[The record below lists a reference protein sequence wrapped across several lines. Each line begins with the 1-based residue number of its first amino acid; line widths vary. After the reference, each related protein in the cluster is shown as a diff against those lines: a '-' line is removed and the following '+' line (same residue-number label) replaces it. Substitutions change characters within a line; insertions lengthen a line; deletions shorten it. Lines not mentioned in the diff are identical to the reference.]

1 MMNSLYVRRCVYV
14 SWTAAILQ
22 CPSLIDRQYSV
33 GALLERLPTCRGVGS
48 ISNMRAELLLDERHV
63 LSETAFA
70 ELVVW
75 RVPAPVRGSAHRF
88 RYRLALVVKG
98 ECVLRYDNEAG
109 KGDHR
114 HAGKTERRYDFT
126 THDRLLAD
134 FWADVDRLETST

>member
-1 MMNSLYVRRCVYV
+1 M
-14 SWTAAILQ
+14 
-22 CPSLIDRQYSV
+22 P
-33 GALLERLPTCRGVGS
+33 
-48 ISNMRAELLLDERHV
+48 AEPLLDERHV

-75 RVPAPVRGSAHRF
+75 RVPAPVRGSEHHY

-114 HAGKTERRYDFT
+114 HAGKTEQRYRFT
-126 THDRLLAD
+126 TPTQLLAD
-134 FWADVDRLETST
+134 FWTDVENWRF